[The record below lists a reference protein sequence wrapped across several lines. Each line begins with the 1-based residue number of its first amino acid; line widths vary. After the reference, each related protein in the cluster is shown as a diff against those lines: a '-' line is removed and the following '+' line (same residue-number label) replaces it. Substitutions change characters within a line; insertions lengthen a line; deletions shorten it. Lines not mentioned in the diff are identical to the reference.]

1 MHDLT
6 ETVARNLARVRADI
20 AAATRAA
27 GRKPEEIRLIAVSK
41 THPPEA
47 VAAAI
52 AAGQVD
58 FGENTVQEALTKI
71 PLYPATAP
79 GDVQEAQVSR
89 ETGTSEATVA
99 LGGGSRRRPTSSL
112 PGVVPPAS
120 MQSSFGPI
128 TWHMIG
134 HLQSN
139 KAKFVPGHFAWVHS
153 VDNLKLAQRLSRLAQ
168 EKGVVLDALI
178 EINIT
183 RDPAKHGLSPEE
195 LAPLLDALLKE
206 GHPGLRLRG
215 LMTIGPYPATETD
228 SRACFAR
235 LRELR
240 DDCRERFGLKDFT
253 ELSMGMSGDYA
264 AAIKEGSTMV
274 RIGTA
279 IFGGR
284 DYSKR

>member
-6 ETVARNLARVRADI
+6 ASVAANLARVRTEI
-20 AAATRAA
+20 AAAARAA
-27 GRKPEEIRLIAVSK
+27 GRKPEEVRLIAVSK

-58 FGENTVQEALTKI
+58 FGENMVQEALTKI
-71 PLYPATAP
+71 PIY
-79 GDVQEAQVSR
+79 
-89 ETGTSEATVA
+89 
-99 LGGGSRRRPTSSL
+99 
-112 PGVVPPAS
+112 AS
-120 MQSSFGPI
+120 A

-139 KAKFVPGHFAWVHS
+139 KAKSVPGNFAWVHS
-153 VDNLKLAQRLSRLAQ
+153 VDSLSLAQRLSRQAAK
-168 EKGVVLDALI
+168 KGVVLDALF
-178 EINIT
+178 EVNVT
-183 RDPAKHGLSPEE
+183 RDPAKHGLPPEE
-195 LAPLLDALLKE
+195 LAPVLDALLKE
-206 GHPGLRLRG
+206 GNPGLRLRG
-215 LMTIGPYPATETD
+215 LMTIGPHPATEAD
-228 SRACFAR
+228 SSACFAR

-240 DDCRERFGLKDFT
+240 EDCRKRFGLKDFS

-279 IFGGR
+279 IFGERDYGR
-284 DYSKR
+284 DKPV

>member
-6 ETVARNLARVRADI
+6 ATVAGNFARVRAEI
-20 AAATRAA
+20 AAAARAA

-47 VAAAI
+47 IATAI
-52 AAGQVD
+52 AAGQMD

-71 PLYPATAP
+71 PLY
-79 GDVQEAQVSR
+79 
-89 ETGTSEATVA
+89 
-99 LGGGSRRRPTSSL
+99 
-112 PGVVPPAS
+112 AS
-120 MQSSFGPI
+120 A

-139 KAKFVPGHFAWVHS
+139 KAKFVPGNFAWVHS
-153 VDNLKLAQRLSRLAQ
+153 VDSLRLAQRLSRLAQ
-168 EKGVVLDALI
+168 EKGIVLDTLF
-178 EINIT
+178 EVNVT
-183 RDPAKHGLSPEE
+183 RDPAKHGLPPEE
-195 LAPLLDALLKE
+195 LAPLLDTLLKE

-215 LMTIGPYPATETD
+215 LMTLGPYPATETN
-228 SRACFAR
+228 SRACFAQ

-240 DDCRERFGLKDFT
+240 EDCRKRFELKDFT

-264 AAIKEGSTMV
+264 AAIQEGSTMV

-279 IFGGR
+279 IFGER
-284 DYSKR
+284 DYTK

>member
-6 ETVARNLARVRADI
+6 ATVAGNFARVRAEI
-20 AAATRAA
+20 AAAARAT

-47 VAAAI
+47 IAAAI
-52 AAGQVD
+52 AAGQMD

-71 PLYPATAP
+71 PLY
-79 GDVQEAQVSR
+79 
-89 ETGTSEATVA
+89 
-99 LGGGSRRRPTSSL
+99 
-112 PGVVPPAS
+112 AS
-120 MQSSFGPI
+120 A

-139 KAKFVPGHFAWVHS
+139 KAKFVPGNFAWVHS
-153 VDNLKLAQRLSRLAQ
+153 VDSLRLAQRLSRLAQ
-168 EKGVVLDALI
+168 EKGIVLDALF
-178 EINIT
+178 EVNVT
-183 RDPAKHGLSPEE
+183 RDPAKHGLPPEE
-195 LAPLLDALLKE
+195 LAPLLDTLLKE

-215 LMTIGPYPATETD
+215 LMTLGPYPATETN
-228 SRACFAR
+228 SRACFAQ

-240 DDCRERFGLKDFT
+240 EDCRKRFELKDFT

-279 IFGGR
+279 IFGER
-284 DYSKR
+284 DYSLR

>member
-6 ETVARNLARVRADI
+6 ATVARNLARVREEI
-20 AAATRAA
+20 ATAARAA
-27 GRKPEEIRLIAVSK
+27 GRRPEDIRLVAVSK

-52 AAGQVD
+52 AAGQRD
-58 FGENTVQEALTKI
+58 FGENTVQKALTKI
-71 PLYPATAP
+71 PLY
-79 GDVQEAQVSR
+79 
-89 ETGTSEATVA
+89 
-99 LGGGSRRRPTSSL
+99 
-112 PGVVPPAS
+112 AS
-120 MQSSFGPI
+120 V

-153 VDNLKLAQRLSRLAQ
+153 VDSLKLAQRLSRMAQ
-168 EKGVVLDALI
+168 EKDVVLDALF
-178 EINIT
+178 EVNVT
-183 RDPAKHGLSPEE
+183 RDPAKHGLAPEE
-195 LAPLLDALLKE
+195 LAPVLDALLKE

-215 LMTIGPYPATETD
+215 LMTIGPYPATEAE
-228 SRACFAR
+228 SRACFAK

-240 DDCRERFGLKDFT
+240 DESQKRFGLKDFT

-279 IFGGR
+279 IFGER
-284 DYSKR
+284 DYTKK

>member
-6 ETVARNLARVRADI
+6 ATIARNLAQVREEI
-20 AAATRAA
+20 AAAARAA

-71 PLYPATAP
+71 PLYKGKP
-79 GDVQEAQVSR
+79 V
-89 ETGTSEATVA
+89 
-99 LGGGSRRRPTSSL
+99 
-112 PGVVPPAS
+112 
-120 MQSSFGPI
+120 

-139 KAKFVPGHFAWVHS
+139 KARFIPGNFAWVHS
-153 VDNLKLAQRLSRLAQ
+153 VDSLKLAQRLSRLAQ
-168 EKGVVLDALI
+168 EKGVVLDTLF
-178 EINIT
+178 EVNVT

-195 LAPLLDALLKE
+195 LAPVLDTLLKE

-215 LMTIGPYPATETD
+215 LMTIGPYPATEAD

-240 DDCRERFGLKDFT
+240 DDCRQRFGLKDFT

-264 AAIKEGSTMV
+264 AAIREGATMV
-274 RIGTA
+274 RVGTA
-279 IFGGR
+279 IFGER
-284 DYSKR
+284 DYSKN

>member
-6 ETVARNLARVRADI
+6 ATVAGNLARVRAEI
-20 AAATRAA
+20 ASAARAA

-41 THPPEA
+41 THPPEV

-52 AAGQVD
+52 AAGQMD

-71 PLYPATAP
+71 PLYES
-79 GDVQEAQVSR
+79 V
-89 ETGTSEATVA
+89 
-99 LGGGSRRRPTSSL
+99 
-112 PGVVPPAS
+112 
-120 MQSSFGPI
+120 I
-128 TWHMIG
+128 WHMIG

-139 KAKFVPGHFAWVHS
+139 KAKSVPGNFGWVHS
-153 VDNLKLAQRLSRLAQ
+153 IDSLKLAQRLSRMAQ
-168 EKGVVLDALI
+168 EKDVVLDALF
-178 EINIT
+178 EVNVT
-183 RDPAKHGLSPEE
+183 RDPAKHGLPPEE
-195 LAPLLDALLKE
+195 LAPLLDTLLKE

-228 SRACFAR
+228 SRASFAR

-240 DDCRERFGLKDFT
+240 DDCRKRFGLKDFT

-279 IFGGR
+279 IFGER
-284 DYSKR
+284 DYGHARPD

>member
-6 ETVARNLARVRADI
+6 ATIARNLAQVRAEI
-20 AAATRAA
+20 AAAARTA
-27 GRKPEEIRLIAVSK
+27 GRKPEDVRLIAVSK

-52 AAGQVD
+52 AAGQMD

-71 PLYPATAP
+71 PLYNS
-79 GDVQEAQVSR
+79 V
-89 ETGTSEATVA
+89 
-99 LGGGSRRRPTSSL
+99 
-112 PGVVPPAS
+112 
-120 MQSSFGPI
+120 

-139 KAKFVPGHFAWVHS
+139 KAKFVPGNFAWVHS
-153 VDNLKLAQRLSRLAQ
+153 VDSLSLAQRLSRLAQ
-168 EKGVVLDALI
+168 GKGVVLDTLF
-178 EINIT
+178 EVNIT
-183 RDPAKHGLSPEE
+183 RDTAKHGLPPEE
-195 LAPLLDALLKE
+195 LAPVLDTLLKE

-215 LMTIGPYPATETD
+215 LMTIGPYPATEAD

-240 DDCRERFGLKDFT
+240 DDCRQRFGLKDFT

-264 AAIKEGSTMV
+264 AAIKEGATMV

-279 IFGGR
+279 IFGKR
-284 DYSKR
+284 DYSRDRPA

>member
-6 ETVARNLARVRADI
+6 ATVAANLARVRAEI
-20 AAATRAA
+20 AAAARAA

-41 THPPEA
+41 THPGEA

-71 PLYPATAP
+71 PIY
-79 GDVQEAQVSR
+79 
-89 ETGTSEATVA
+89 
-99 LGGGSRRRPTSSL
+99 GS
-112 PGVVPPAS
+112 A
-120 MQSSFGPI
+120 

-139 KAKFVPGHFAWVHS
+139 KAKAVPGHFNWAHS
-153 VDNLKLAQRLSRLAQ
+153 LDSLKLTQRLSRLAV
-168 EKGVVLDALI
+168 EKNVVLDALF
-178 EINIT
+178 EVNVT
-183 RDPAKHGLSPEE
+183 RDPAKHGLAPEE
-195 LAPLLDALLKE
+195 LAPVLDTLLKQ

-215 LMTIGPYPATETD
+215 LMTIGPHPATEAD

-235 LRELR
+235 LRTLR
-240 DDCRERFGLKDFT
+240 DDCRQRFGLKDFT

-279 IFGGR
+279 IFGER
-284 DYSKR
+284 DYGKHT

>member
-6 ETVARNLARVRADI
+6 ATVAGNFARVRAEI
-20 AAATRAA
+20 AAAARAT

-47 VAAAI
+47 IAAAI

-71 PLYPATAP
+71 PLYESA
-79 GDVQEAQVSR
+79 
-89 ETGTSEATVA
+89 
-99 LGGGSRRRPTSSL
+99 
-112 PGVVPPAS
+112 
-120 MQSSFGPI
+120 

-139 KAKFVPGHFAWVHS
+139 KAKFIPGNFAWVHS
-153 VDNLKLAQRLSRLAQ
+153 LDNLKLAQRLSRLAQ
-168 EKGVVLDALI
+168 EKGVALDALF
-178 EINIT
+178 EVNVT
-183 RDPAKHGLSPEE
+183 RDPAKHGLPPEE
-195 LAPLLDALLKE
+195 LAPLLDTLLKE

-215 LMTIGPYPATETD
+215 LMTLGPYPATETN
-228 SRACFAR
+228 SRACFAQ

-240 DDCRERFGLKDFT
+240 EDCRKRFELKDFT

-279 IFGGR
+279 IFGER
-284 DYSKR
+284 DYGQP

>member
-6 ETVARNLARVRADI
+6 ATVAANLARVRAEI
-20 AAATRAA
+20 ATAAHAA

-41 THPPEA
+41 THPSEA

-52 AAGQVD
+52 AAGQMD

-71 PLYPATAP
+71 PLY
-79 GDVQEAQVSR
+79 
-89 ETGTSEATVA
+89 
-99 LGGGSRRRPTSSL
+99 SS
-112 PGVVPPAS
+112 A
-120 MQSSFGPI
+120 

-139 KAKFVPGHFAWVHS
+139 KAKSVPGNFAWVHS
-153 VDNLKLAQRLSRLAQ
+153 IDSLKLAQRLSRQATG
-168 EKGVVLDALI
+168 KGVVLDALF
-178 EINIT
+178 EVNVT
-183 RDPAKHGLSPEE
+183 RDPAKHGLPPEE
-195 LAPLLDALLKE
+195 LAPLLDTLLKE
-206 GHPGLRLRG
+206 GHTGLRLRG
-215 LMTIGPYPATETD
+215 LMTLGPHPATETD
-228 SRACFAR
+228 SRASFAR

-240 DDCRERFGLKDFT
+240 DDCRKRFGLKDFT

-279 IFGGR
+279 IFGER
-284 DYSKR
+284 DYGK